1 MNDNGRMS
9 MLRETSTRT
18 LQKRN
23 VLTIVLAGLLI
34 TLPVERVFAQAAQQ
48 EAQKHQ
54 PLLVPVA
61 PVPVLVPETALP
73 WQSFAENPLVGSSS
87 LADNAVAG
95 PNDWSIKKTIWIAV
109 GLVAVTVIIFKS
121 GGLQLPPFRDP

>member
-1 MNDNGRMS
+1 
-9 MLRETSTRT
+9 MLRETSIRT

-61 PVPVLVPETALP
+61 PVPVLAPETPLP

-87 LADNAVAG
+87 LADSAVAG
-95 PNDWSIKKTIWIAV
+95 RNDWSTKKIIWIAL
-109 GLVAVTVIIFKS
+109 GLVAVAVVIFKS
-121 GGLQLPPFRDP
+121 GGLQLIPLS